1 MHPLHHDR
9 LPRMAK
15 NHQERSHTSNSDAT
29 YTLGRTSH
37 ETTRLIEQSRI
48 YGESTHRLCKRAGIT
63 DGMRVLEIGS
73 GAGDV
78 ALTLA
83 ERVGPTGQI
92 VGVDI
97 NAEILNAARQRATD
111 AGTRNVEFIVGDAR
125 TLTFSEKFDAIVGRF
140 VLMYM
145 SDPGEA
151 FATLMTHLKP
161 GGIAAFQEPE
171 YTLYPAFLH
180 PDTPLMNQLITWILD
195 VFAHSGAHLNMGIG
209 LYQAFVNAG
218 LPPPMMHLES
228 PIGAEKTWAGYR
240 YMATI
245 FQSLLPLLEKYG
257 LATAEQ
263 VGVDTLAARI
273 RQEVL
278 TSKRPFFLPLHVTA
292 HATLPIYSET

>member
-1 MHPLHHDR
+1 
-9 LPRMAK
+9 MAK
-15 NHQERSHTSNSDAT
+15 NNAGSNLHTSARDAT

-48 YGESTHRLCKRAGIT
+48 YGESTQRLCKRAGIT
-63 DGMRVLEIGS
+63 QGMQVLEIGS

-78 ALTLA
+78 AFTLA
-83 ERVGPTGQI
+83 ELVGPTGR
-92 VGVDI
+92 VMGVDI
-97 NAEILNAARQRATD
+97 NAAILDTARQRATD
-111 AGTRNVEFIVGDAR
+111 AGMRNVEFIAGDAR
-125 TLTFSEKFDAIVGRF
+125 MLAFADKFDAIVGRF

-151 FATLMTHLKP
+151 FSKLITHLKP

-180 PDTPLMNQLITWILD
+180 PDTPLINQLIRWILD
-195 VFAHSGAHLNMGIG
+195 VFEHSGAHLDMGIG
-209 LYQAFVNAG
+209 LYRAFVDAG
-218 LPPPMMHLES
+218 LPPPTMHLES
-228 PIGAEKTWAGYR
+228 PIGAAKTWAGYR

-263 VGVDTLAARI
+263 VDVDTLAARLREEI
-273 RQEVL
+273 L
-278 TSKRPFFLPLHVTA
+278 ASKRPFFLPLHVTA
-292 HATLPIYSET
+292 HVVLPT

>member
-1 MHPLHHDR
+1 
-9 LPRMAK
+9 MAK
-15 NHQERSHTSNSDAT
+15 NNSGSLHLSPRDAT

-48 YGESTHRLCKRAGIT
+48 YGESTQRLCKRAGIT
-63 DGMRVLEIGS
+63 EGMRVLEIGS

-78 ALTLA
+78 ALTIA
-83 ERVGPTGQI
+83 ELVGPAGQI
-92 VGVDI
+92 VGVDV
-97 NAEILNAARQRATD
+97 NAAILDTARQRVTD
-111 AGTRNVEFIVGDAR
+111 AGIRNVEFIAGDAR
-125 TLTFSEKFDAIVGRF
+125 ELAFADKFDAIVGRF

-145 SDPGEA
+145 ADPREA

-180 PDTPLMNQLITWILD
+180 PDTPLINQLIRWILD
-195 VFAHSGAHLNMGIG
+195 VFEHSGAHLDMGLG
-209 LYQAFVNAG
+209 LYRAFLDAG

-228 PIGAEKTWAGYR
+228 PIGAAKTWAGYR

-263 VGVDTLAARI
+263 VGVGTLATRL
-273 RQEVL
+273 REEVL
-278 TSKRPFFLPLHVTA
+278 ASKRPFFLPLHITA
-292 HATLPIYSET
+292 HAVLPT

>member
-1 MHPLHHDR
+1 
-9 LPRMAK
+9 MAK
-15 NHQERSHTSNSDAT
+15 KHTENLHTSNSDAT

-48 YGESTHRLCKRAGIT
+48 YGESTRRLCKRAGISK
-63 DGMRVLEIGS
+63 GMRVLEIGS

-78 ALTLA
+78 ALMLA
-83 ERVGPTGQI
+83 ELVGPIGQV
-92 VGVDI
+92 VGVDV
-97 NAEILNAARQRATD
+97 NADILDTARQRATD
-111 AGTRNVEFIVGDAR
+111 AGLQNVEFIADDAR
-125 TLTFSEKFDAIVGRF
+125 TLVFSEKFDAIVGRF

-145 SDPGEA
+145 AEPGEA
-151 FATLMTHLKP
+151 FAALITHLKP

-180 PDTPLMNQLITWILD
+180 PDTPLMNQLITWIVD
-195 VFAHSGAHLNMGIG
+195 VFAHSGAHLDMGIG
-209 LYQAFVNAG
+209 LYQAFVDAG
-218 LPPPMMHLES
+218 LPPPTMHLES

-263 VGVDTLAARI
+263 VDVNTLASRI
-273 RQEVL
+273 RQEIIAA
-278 TSKRPFFLPLHVTA
+278 KRPFFLPLHVTA
-292 HATLPIYSET
+292 YSTLPI

>member
-1 MHPLHHDR
+1 
-9 LPRMAK
+9 MAK
-15 NHQERSHTSNSDAT
+15 DHAKNLHALNSDAT

-48 YGESTHRLCKRAGIT
+48 YGESTHRLCKRAGII

-78 ALTLA
+78 ALTIA
-83 ERVGPTGQI
+83 ELVGPTGQV

-97 NAEILNAARQRATD
+97 NAGILDTARQRATD
-111 AGTRNVEFIVGDAR
+111 AGTRNVEFIAGDAR

-145 SDPGEA
+145 ADPAAA
-151 FATLMTHLKP
+151 FTTLITHLKP

-171 YTLYPAFLH
+171 YTLYPACLH

-195 VFAHSGAHLNMGIG
+195 VFKHSGAHLNMGIG
-209 LYQAFVNAG
+209 LYQTFVNAG
-218 LPPPMMHLES
+218 LPAPTMHLES
-228 PIGAEKTWAGYR
+228 PIGAAETWAGYR

-245 FQSLLPLLEKYG
+245 FQSLLPLLEKYE

-263 VGVDTLAARI
+263 VEVDTLAARI
-273 RQEVL
+273 RQEVI

-292 HATLPIYSET
+292 HATLPIP